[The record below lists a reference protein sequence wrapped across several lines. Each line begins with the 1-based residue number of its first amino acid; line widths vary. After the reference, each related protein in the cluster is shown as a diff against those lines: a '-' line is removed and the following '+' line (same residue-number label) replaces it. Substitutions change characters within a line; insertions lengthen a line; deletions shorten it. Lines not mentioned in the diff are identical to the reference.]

1 MGGKK
6 VSAEVTIARGQD
18 EACQVGIST
27 LLEVRNGM
35 LQEPQ
40 LIEIPPLPCIP
51 QSCLLLSGPFWQH
64 EQQVFIGEAAAKA
77 TLIQGKRKNAQRTA
91 PHLSQP

>member
-6 VSAEVTIARGQD
+6 VSAEVTMARGQD
-18 EACQVGIST
+18 EACQVGIAR
-27 LLEVRNGM
+27 LLEMRKGM

-40 LIEIPPLPCIP
+40 LMEIPALPCIP
-51 QSCLLLSGPFWQH
+51 QSCLLPSGPFWQH
-64 EQQVFIGEAAAKA
+64 GQQVFIWEAAGNA
-77 TLIQGKRKNAQRTA
+77 TLIQGKRRNAQRTA

>member
-6 VSAEVTIARGQD
+6 VNAEVTIARGQD

-27 LLEVRNGM
+27 PSEVRKGI

-51 QSCLLLSGPFWQH
+51 QSCLLPPGPFSQQG
-64 EQQVFIGEAAAKA
+64 QQVFIGEAAARA
-77 TLIQGKRKNAQRTA
+77 TLIQGRRRNAQRTA
-91 PHLSQP
+91 PQLSQP